1 MDGFTCSF
9 NCVLLVLLIASP
21 WETVIELKSENGEQN
36 ENAREVKLKAVKLPP
51 LFQNWILDEEI

>member
-1 MDGFTCSF
+1 
-9 NCVLLVLLIASP
+9 
-21 WETVIELKSENGEQN
+21 VIELKSENGEQN